1 MKKHFLLGALTL
13 ALIATTGRAHQITG
27 TDVATLTQ
35 LLVDHRIVTGSYE
48 IQYGELAALEE
59 RKQMDADGDDRITPA
74 EQAAYVER
82 MRQQL
87 SPNLSLQVDGEP
99 LPVQLGEAELLPDE
113 PLVAPVQM
121 TLRYQLT
128 SEPADFAER
137 HSLTFRDAN
146 QLPRLVHADISVE
159 GAALVDIEGVEPRE
173 GALKQIRVQSPE
185 GPVQAAVALKPS
197 DALWQ
202 AGPFA
207 GGQTQLGETEEQPAS
222 STDRLQDM
230 LRTEELSLGLILF
243 ALVMSLFL
251 GAAHALEPGHGKTIV
266 AAYLIGSRG
275 TVANAIFLGGV
286 VTFTHTFSVILLG
299 IITLFASRYILP
311 EQLFPWLGASSG
323 LLIMG
328 LGGWLFVRNLTG
340 GGHSH
345 GPGGHSHIP
354 GDEGSHEHPH
364 EHDGD
369 HTHPHSHDGEN
380 DQDGDDHDHSHDGDG
395 DHEHRD
401 APAPRFRV
409 AGSGQK
415 AGLMAGGGQSHDHPH
430 SHDHGDHDHSHDYA
444 HGDEDHDHSDD
455 HDEDH
460 DHSHN
465 HSGESE
471 LVHSHGGKAHSHV
484 PPGKVTLGSLLALG
498 ISGGIVPCPGALVIL
513 LLAVALHRIVFGLTL
528 IVSFS
533 LGLAAVLIAIG
544 ILMVKARPMMERF
557 SGEGKLIK
565 RLPVVSA
572 LVIIL
577 VGFVMAV
584 RSLME
589 AGIVIINL

>member
-1 MKKHFLLGALTL
+1 MKNYSLLGTLTL
-13 ALIATTGRAHQITG
+13 ALIATTGWAHQITG

-35 LLVDHRIVTGSYE
+35 LLVDHRIVSGIYE

-59 RKQMDADGDDRITPA
+59 RKQMDADGDDRITA
-74 EQAAYVER
+74 SEQAAYVER

-87 SPNLSLQVDGEP
+87 NPNLSLEIDGEP
-99 LPVQLGEAELLPDE
+99 LPVQLGEAEILPDE

-121 TLRYQLT
+121 TLRYQLI
-128 SEPADFAER
+128 SEPSDFAER
-137 HSLTFRDAN
+137 HTLIFRDAN

-159 GAALVDIEGVEPRE
+159 GAALIDIEGVEPRE
-173 GALKQIRVQSPE
+173 GALKQVRVQSPE

-197 DALWQ
+197 EALWQ

-207 GGQTQLGETEEQPAS
+207 GGQTQLGDTEEQPAS

-230 LRTEELSLGLILF
+230 LRAEELSAGLILF

-299 IITLFASRYILP
+299 VITLFASRYILP

-340 GGHSH
+340 GGHGH
-345 GPGGHSHIP
+345 GPGGHSHVP
-354 GDEGSHEHPH
+354 GDEGSHDHSDDH
-364 EHDGD
+364 GD
-369 HTHPHSHDGEN
+369 SHSHDRE
-380 DQDGDDHDHSHDGDG
+380 
-395 DHEHRD
+395 D

-409 AGSGQK
+409 AGPKQQ
-415 AGLMAGGGQSHDHPH
+415 AGLTTGGG
-430 SHDHGDHDHSHDYA
+430 HDHGDHDHPHDHSHDGDDA
-444 HGDEDHDHSDD
+444 HDHAHEEGSDHSHDHAHDDSDSHDHDEDGDHDHSD
-455 HDEDH
+455 
-460 DHSHN
+460 
-465 HSGESE
+465 ESA
-471 LVHSHGGKAHSHV
+471 LVHSHGGKSHSHV

-557 SGEGKLIK
+557 SGDGKLIK
-565 RLPVVSA
+565 RLPMFSA
-572 LVIIL
+572 LIIIL

>member
-1 MKKHFLLGALTL
+1 MKNYSLLSAL
-13 ALIATTGRAHQITG
+13 ALALLATAGRAHQITG

-35 LLVDHRIVTGSYE
+35 LLVDHRIVTGTYE

-74 EQAAYVER
+74 EQAVYVEH

-87 SPNLSLQVDGEP
+87 SPNLSLQVDGDP
-99 LPVQLGEAELLPDE
+99 LPVQLGEADLLPDE

-128 SEPADFAER
+128 SDPADFAER
-137 HSLTFRDAN
+137 HTLIFRDAN

-173 GALKQIRVQSPE
+173 GALKQVRVQSPE

-197 DALWQ
+197 EALWQ

-207 GGQTQLGETEEQPAS
+207 GGQTQLGESQEQPAS

-230 LRTEELSLGLILF
+230 LRAEELSIGLILF

-340 GGHSH
+340 GSH
-345 GPGGHSHIP
+345 GPMGHGPGEEEDREHDDHDRDADRDRASGPRFRVAGPGQQAGLTASGGHDHPHPHGHDDREHSHDHP
-354 GDEGSHEHPH
+354 HGEGDQHSHEHPH
-364 EHDGD
+364 NGD
-369 HTHPHSHDGEN
+369 REHSHDR
-380 DQDGDDHDHSHDGDG
+380 DAHDHSDDHSDSHSHDHDHSHDEDG
-395 DHEHRD
+395 
-401 APAPRFRV
+401 
-409 AGSGQK
+409 G
-415 AGLMAGGGQSHDHPH
+415 
-430 SHDHGDHDHSHDYA
+430 
-444 HGDEDHDHSDD
+444 HDHSD
-455 HDEDH
+455 
-460 DHSHN
+460 
-465 HSGESE
+465 ESA
-471 LVHSHGGKAHSHV
+471 LMHSHGGKSHSHV

-572 LVIIL
+572 LIIIL

>member
-1 MKKHFLLGALTL
+1 MKSYSLLGALAL
-13 ALIATTGRAHQITG
+13 ALIATAGWPHQITG

-35 LLVDHRIVTGSYE
+35 LLVDHRIVTGIYE

-59 RKQMDADGDDRITPA
+59 RKQMDADGDDRITAA

-99 LPVQLGEAELLPDE
+99 LPVQLGEAEVLPDE

-121 TLRYQLT
+121 TLRYQLI
-128 SEPADFAER
+128 SEPSDFAER
-137 HSLTFRDAN
+137 HTLTFRDAN

-173 GALKQIRVQSPE
+173 GALKQVRVQSPE
-185 GPVQAAVALKPS
+185 GPVQAAVSLKPS

-230 LRTEELSLGLILF
+230 LRAEELSAGLILF

-340 GGHSH
+340 GGHGH
-345 GPGGHSHIP
+345 GPGGHSHVP
-354 GDEGSHEHPH
+354 GDEGSHDHS
-364 EHDGD
+364 DDQGD
-369 HTHPHSHDGEN
+369 SHSHD
-380 DQDGDDHDHSHDGDG
+380 HDR
-395 DHEHRD
+395 ED

-409 AGSGQK
+409 AGPKQQ
-415 AGLMAGGGQSHDHPH
+415 AGLTTGGGHD
-430 SHDHGDHDHSHDYA
+430 
-444 HGDEDHDHSDD
+444 
-455 HDEDH
+455 
-460 DHSHN
+460 
-465 HSGESE
+465 HSGESA
-471 LVHSHGGKAHSHV
+471 LVHSHGGKSHSHV

-565 RLPVVSA
+565 RLPVFSA
-572 LVIIL
+572 LIIIL